1 MEHGDRMRI
10 ERHRRIMLALLCQ
23 QGGVLTI
30 DKQDRAMRDV
40 WLVLRCIAEQRQGV
54 AVVHE
59 DEQTVTYRLVETDTP
74 PA

>member
-1 MEHGDRMRI
+1 MRI
-10 ERHRRIMLALLCQ
+10 ERHRRIMLALLRQ

-40 WLVLRCIAEQRQGV
+40 WLVLRRIAEQRQGV